1 MILHARRY
9 AFQALCVNEFKDAE
23 FSCDNASTQTCIDG
37 NEHLD
42 RLNFDDVT
50 IWGNSLILAAMIVG
64 FNLLALGI
72 IYYRQPKYLA
82 LGSKSSKQ

>member
-1 MILHARRY
+1 MI
-9 AFQALCVNEFKDAE
+9 
-23 FSCDNASTQTCIDG
+23 FSFLVKI
-37 NEHLD
+37 
-42 RLNFDDVT
+42 R
-50 IWGNSLILAAMIVG
+50 LAAMIVG